1 VTHSPLIWAPWIVT
15 RAPKDSLRFDFPL
28 LGDSSRIEVY
38 VFISQQILFASNY
51 FYDFGLSIAKLSMLA
66 FYSSCFDP
74 SSHSWMQRVL
84 RDATAFVVACYLT
97 SLLDDTSFCG
107 KDVSVQCSQ
116 EDGSCSAFYAL

>member
-1 VTHSPLIWAPWIVT
+1 ML
-15 RAPKDSLRFDFPL
+15 
-28 LGDSSRIEVY
+28 
-38 VFISQQILFASNY
+38 ISQQILLASNY
-51 FYDFGLSIAKLSMLA
+51 FYNFGLSIAKLSMLA

-74 SSHSWMQRVL
+74 SSHSWMRRVL

-107 KDVSVQCSQ
+107 KDVSVQWSP